1 MKNVQKERKMVSKYK
16 QRQFQ
21 LGRHLF
27 YAFYICC
34 FIALFFLKALVLEP
48 EYFVTSFLLD
58 YALDEVSTRTVIRDN
73 RDNHLILIACPA
85 HPFLPRYV
93 SLMRAL

>member
-48 EYFVTSFLLD
+48 GVLCYFILVGL
-58 YALDEVSTRTVIRDN
+58 RT
-73 RDNHLILIACPA
+73 
-85 HPFLPRYV
+85 
-93 SLMRAL
+93 